1 MELEVASS
9 KPYPQLADDPQL
21 VDDDDFSDDEDNNG
35 VACVSS
41 IRLDYL
47 GHKMFDPQAEL
58 CLQHYNNNN
67 SQQGVKFDFVE
78 LNEVRTSIW
87 DFEYYF
93 TFTARNTLDHSQI
106 HTFQGKIGWD
116 KIVKECIISDVPY
129 IELPVYYHYP
139 HPMFD

>member
-1 MELEVASS
+1 MTNLE
-9 KPYPQLADDPQL
+9 
-21 VDDDDFSDDEDNNG
+21 DEK
-35 VACVSS
+35 
-41 IRLDYL
+41 L
-47 GHKMFDPQAEL
+47 FDPQAEL
-58 CLQHYNNNN
+58 CLQHYNN